1 MMRKL
6 SRWRHE
12 VLPAP
17 AEASS
22 LLSVC
27 MYCMNESCLESMRI
41 VSVAVS

>member
-17 AEASS
+17 APASS
-22 LLSVC
+22 LLIVC
-27 MYCMNESCLESMRI
+27 RNCVNESCLASMRS